1 VDPLYVHLAWDGGIF
16 VIRGESG
23 EQLWVDADGL
33 DRELQ
38 AAKERGSVLLYS
50 RERGDEDP
58 PAQVE
63 ETFTRIA
70 AYELP
75 IKLLEEPH
83 PEALVL
89 PERRRNIVG
98 E

>member
-1 VDPLYVHLAWDGGIF
+1 VDPIYVHLAWDGGIF
-16 VIRGESG
+16 VIRGETG
-23 EQLWVDADGL
+23 EQLWVDAEGL

-38 AAKERGSVLLYS
+38 AAKERGAVLLYS

-58 PAQVE
+58 PEPVA
-63 ETFTRIA
+63 ETFARIA

-75 IKLLEEPH
+75 IKLLEEAH
-83 PEALVL
+83 PEALVA
-89 PERRRNIVG
+89 PELRRNVVR